1 MMPQDG
7 GRQHDG
13 QSGPS
18 SAHSGEECP
27 ACGGAGGGPF
37 GRANSGWDIE
47 TYECPR
53 CEGWGYI
60 RALPVADEE
69 PPVVSRP
76 GIAKA
81 TPAQRVMDG
90 ESERSSARS
99 APEEKKR
106 RTGARRE

>member
-1 MMPQDG
+1 MIPQDG
-7 GRQHDG
+7 GRLRNG
-13 QSGPS
+13 QSEPS
-18 SAHSGEECP
+18 SARSGEECP
-27 ACGGAGGGPF
+27 ACGGSGGGPF

-60 RALPVADEE
+60 RAAPVADEE

-76 GIAKA
+76 GIVKA
-81 TPAQRVMDG
+81 TPAERVR
-90 ESERSSARS
+90 EEN
-99 APEEKKR
+99 EKKR

>member
-1 MMPQDG
+1 MISADSE
-7 GRQHDG
+7 RQR
-13 QSGPS
+13 
-18 SAHSGEECP
+18 EECP
-27 ACGGAGGGPF
+27 ACGGSGGGPF

-60 RALPVADEE
+60 RALPAADEE

-81 TPAQRVMDG
+81 TPAQRVVDG

-106 RTGARRE
+106 RSGARRE